1 MSDPQW
7 TVETL
12 REHLTALL
20 ESERGKNEVR
30 FQSMERSTSTALAAA
45 QRAVEKAEVA
55 VEKRL
60 EGMNEFRGSLADQAR
75 LLMPRAEADNR
86 FSGIN
91 EQLKDISSRID
102 RQEGRGSGL
111 NAGWGY
117 LVGAVGLLAGLIAIF
132 MKVFG

>member
-1 MSDPQW
+1 MPETQW

-12 REHLTALL
+12 REHVAELMTA
-20 ESERGKNEVR
+20 EREKNEVR
-30 FQSMERSTSTALAAA
+30 FQAMKESTTTALAAA
-45 QRAVEKAEVA
+45 QRAVEKAESA

-75 LLMPRAEADNR
+75 LLMPRAEADSR
-86 FSGIN
+86 MAQLA
-91 EQLKDISSRID
+91 EQLKNLASRVD

-117 LVGAVGLLAGLIAIF
+117 LVGAVGLLGGLMALVFKLAG
-132 MKVFG
+132 

>member
-1 MSDPQW
+1 VAEEW

-12 REHLTALL
+12 RVHLQALL
-20 ESERGKNEVR
+20 LAEHHANEVR
-30 FQSMERSTSTALAAA
+30 FLAMEKATVAALAAA
-45 QRAVEKAEVA
+45 QRAVEKAEIA

-75 LLMPRAEADNR
+75 LLMPRGEADSR
-86 FSGIN
+86 IN
-91 EQLKDISSRID
+91 ALSETLKELASRID

-117 LVGAVGLLAGLIAIF
+117 LVGAVGLVAAIIAIF
-132 MKVFG
+132 LKLAG